1 MAGWKDELQRLASEV
16 GGRVRDELRD
26 VAQAAARRAFDAV
39 PYTVTPYAGFGTS
52 TRVLV
57 RGRAQKSDGDL
68 SATDT
73 DSTWRN
79 VVNTIKRLD
88 ADPLPH
94 AVVRVTVNGTTR
106 EVECDDEGFFR
117 TWVECA
123 TPLPADRRWHEVTM
137 ELVGPRRPEETPAS
151 TTGHVLV
158 AGPTA
163 RFGVIS
169 DIDDTVIQSRVTSFL
184 QAARTVILGNART
197 RLPFPGVAAFY
208 RALERGVGVGAG
220 GDGNPIFYVSG
231 SPWNLYDLIGQFFD
245 LQGVPKGPIS
255 LRDWDVAPA
264 SLGSAT
270 RVKYK
275 ESSIREILDTHP
287 ALPFVLLGDS
297 GQQDPEVYHAIVRDY
312 PKRILAVY
320 IRNVTSSPE
329 RSASIQKLAA
339 DVLAAGSTLVLADDT
354 MAAATH
360 AAEQGWI
367 ARDALPGIGADK
379 RADEGK
385 TDEKVATPEGGKDEG
400 APTVTIE

>member
-1 MAGWKDELQRLASEV
+1 MTGWRDELRRLAGEV
-16 GGRVRDELRD
+16 GGRVRDEVRD
-26 VAQAAARRAFDAV
+26 AAQAVARRAFDAV
-39 PYTVTPYAGFGTS
+39 PYTVTPYAGYGTQ

-68 SATDT
+68 SATDA

-79 VVNTIKRLD
+79 IVNTIKRMD

-94 AVVRVTVNGTTR
+94 ATVRVTVNGTSR
-106 EVECDDEGFFR
+106 EVTCDDEGFFA
-117 TWVECA
+117 TWVECEV
-123 TPLPADRRWHEVTM
+123 PLPETARWHPVSM
-137 ELVGPRRPEETPAS
+137 ELVRPSSPDAGSTAS
-151 TTGHVLV
+151 TGEVLV
-158 AGPTA
+158 ATPAA

-169 DIDDTVIQSRVTSFL
+169 DIDDTVIQSRVTSFV
-184 QAARTVILGNART
+184 QAARTVMLGNART

-208 RALERGVGVGAG
+208 QALERGAG
-220 GDGNPIFYVSG
+220 DDGNPIFYVSG
-231 SPWNLYDLIGQFFD
+231 SPWNLYDLIGQFFE

-255 LRDWDVAPA
+255 LRDWDVDRA
-264 SLGSAT
+264 SLGSAS

-275 ESSIREILDTHP
+275 ENSIREILDMHP
-287 ALPFVLLGDS
+287 AMPFVLIGDS

-312 PKRILAVY
+312 PSRVLAVY
-320 IRNVTSSPE
+320 IRNVSASPE

-354 MAAATH
+354 LAAATH

-367 ARDALPGIGADK
+367 SRDSLGGIGADK

-385 TDEKVATPEGGKDEG
+385 TGEKVATPEGGKDEG
-400 APTVTIE
+400 APTVKVE